1 MPVKPPE
8 EKVDIDHHKRILET
22 ACYGKIGTNSYMRRV
37 YMKDSVNSFLNHLIV
52 ERGFSQNTLHA
63 YRNDLYQLEEYLTQ
77 SNVQRWSNVTSS
89 HLMDYSLNI
98 RSDKGYR
105 NTTAARKVASIKSFF
120 NFLVAEKFINED
132 PSENISS
139 PKIGRSLPKCLSESE
154 VTKLLDTAASGSNPE
169 GQRGSAILEL
179 LYATGLRVSELIAL
193 NINDVTTKDAYVR
206 CVGKGSRER
215 IVYMYPRAMDAVKNY
230 IENARCTLVKS
241 KDQDA
246 LFLNTRGD
254 RLTRQWVWV
263 IIKNLAKQA
272 GINKNLTPHMLRHSY
287 ATHMLRG
294 GATLRHVQELLGH
307 STISTTQVYTH
318 LNNDYIKQ
326 EYEKSHPRS

>member
-1 MPVKPPE
+1 M
-8 EKVDIDHHKRILET
+8 
-22 ACYGKIGTNSYMRRV
+22 V

-63 YRNDLYQLEEYLTQ
+63 YRNDLYQLEQYLTQ
-77 SNVQRWSNVTSS
+77 SNVKRWSDVTSS
-89 HLMDYSLNI
+89 QLMDYSLSI

-105 NTTAARKVASIKSFF
+105 NTTTARKVASVKSFF
-120 NFLVAEKFINED
+120 NFLVAEKIINED

-139 PKIGRSLPKCLSESE
+139 PKIGRSLPKYLSENE
-154 VTKLLDTAASGSNPE
+154 VAKLLDVAASQSNPE
-169 GQRGSAILEL
+169 GQRNSAILEL

-215 IVYMYPRAMDAVKNY
+215 IVYMYARAMDAVKNY

-246 LFLNTRGD
+246 LFLNNRGD

-272 GINKNLTPHMLRHSY
+272 GTNKNLTPHILRHSF

-294 GATLRHVQELLGH
+294 GASLRHVQELLGH

-318 LNNDYIKQ
+318 LSNDYIKQ
-326 EYEKSHPRS
+326 EYGKSHPRA

>member
-1 MPVKPPE
+1 
-8 EKVDIDHHKRILET
+8 
-22 ACYGKIGTNSYMRRV
+22 
-37 YMKDSVNSFLNHLIV
+37 MKDSVNSFLNHLIV

-63 YRNDLYQLEEYLTQ
+63 YRNDLYQLEQYLTKV
-77 SNVQRWSNVTSS
+77 NVKRWADVRSS
-89 HLMDYSLNI
+89 QLMDYSLSI

-105 NTTAARKVASIKSFF
+105 NTTAARKVASVKSFF
-120 NFLVAEKFINED
+120 NFLVAEKIINDD
-132 PSENISS
+132 PTENISS
-139 PKIGRSLPKCLSESE
+139 PKIGRSLPKCLSENE
-154 VTKLLDTAASGSNPE
+154 VTKLLDIAASQSSPE
-169 GQRGSAILEL
+169 GKRDSAILEL

-193 NINDVTTKDAYVR
+193 NVNDVTTKDAYVR

-230 IENARCTLVKS
+230 IENARCTLMKG

-246 LFLNTRGD
+246 LFLNNRGD

-272 GINKNLTPHMLRHSY
+272 KINKNLTPHILRHSF

-326 EYEKSHPRS
+326 EYGKSHPRS

>member
-1 MPVKPPE
+1 
-8 EKVDIDHHKRILET
+8 
-22 ACYGKIGTNSYMRRV
+22 
-37 YMKDSVNSFLNHLIV
+37 MKDSVNSFLNHLIV

-63 YRNDLYQLEEYLTQ
+63 YRNDLYQLEQYLSQ
-77 SNVQRWSNVTSS
+77 SNVKRWSNVTSS

-105 NTTAARKVASIKSFF
+105 NTTAARKVASVKSFF
-120 NFLVAEKFINED
+120 NFLVAEKLINED

-139 PKIGRSLPKCLSESE
+139 PKIGRRLPKSLSENE
-154 VTKLLDTAASGSNPE
+154 VTKLLDVAASRSNPE
-169 GQRGSAILEL
+169 GQRDSAILEL

-272 GINKNLTPHMLRHSY
+272 EINKNLTPHILRHSF

-326 EYEKSHPRS
+326 EYGKSHPRS